1 MRMWFCMCNIG
12 NKNPNWKYFNNCH
25 RLHLPLPGYMI
36 VNSSAKGIQ
45 WCSLWWCKLTA
56 FLTQKCNVK
65 RDQRVQGDGGVL
77 EFRPSNRKQPNSL
90 QNVYQ
95 TAPAGSQ
102 QINRNEMQ
110 WLGWRQ
116 GKLIPESV
124 VHWRERER
132 KREREK
138 LREMEG
144 LAGKEIC
151 RWLLM
156 NGLERGN
163 RKHCDCHCMIE
174 RISRKERR
182 RPEPWVPS
190 LPFLIKGPLK
200 ERAE

>member
-1 MRMWFCMCNIG
+1 MRMWLCMCNIG
-12 NKNPNWKYFNNCH
+12 NKNPNWKYINNCH

-102 QINRNEMQ
+102 QINRMKCSDS
-110 WLGWRQ
+110 GGGR
-116 GKLIPESV
+116 ESLFLKV
-124 VHWRERER
+124 QCIKGE
-132 KREREK
+132 REREK
-138 LREMEG
+138 KGWEEREKKMSERERRERGGEREKRWSRWRRGERERIGRGEREAERRVERCGERWERERWKVCREREM
-144 LAGKEIC
+144 
-151 RWLLM
+151 
-156 NGLERGN
+156 
-163 RKHCDCHCMIE
+163 
-174 RISRKERR
+174 
-182 RPEPWVPS
+182 
-190 LPFLIKGPLK
+190 
-200 ERAE
+200 